1 MSEREPS
8 YFYSLTFERISDRLD
23 YIYNHPR
30 FDKIKAFRNSEVSFR
45 FSELVI
51 PDGVDYGITESGKDE
66 GRIEFVNTQNLS
78 KHGVIEREDIK
89 FVDSAPDNKRLS
101 ANEILVSRSRLVGRV
116 AKVTDDFE
124 GATFGSYIIRFKL
137 RDGIDYDLDFL
148 VRYLNSKSGQEQ
160 IELLKTGSS
169 GQNINSEQLLDIRL
183 PRISNAKQQA
193 MLKTVSAVESEAI
206 TFERDWE
213 ILEKKMETILL
224 EEIGIKVAEAERG
237 NYFFKSG
244 NRKTT
249 FFSVFLDDQMDRMSY
264 LFYDPR
270 YEILRE
276 LKSKYDIGTLKNA
289 CCEPIHRGEQPEYS
303 ENGEIL
309 AIKTIDLKSSY
320 IDYDHCLKVSKE
332 FFDKVPTAHVRKN
345 DVLIASTGYRSMGK
359 VDVYSRDEKSMVDGH
374 IAILRLKEE
383 YDPFFVA
390 YFLRSHLGQIQF
402 EKWFTGSSGQIEI
415 QPEDLNQFILPKSSD
430 TGISL
435 TRQKGI
441 ASKLTEILNDCFRLK
456 EKSKEKWEQS
466 KDLFEKLVWQQI
478 TNQLLEEHR

>member
-1 MSEREPS
+1 MSECERS
-8 YFYSLTFERISDRLD
+8 YFYGLSFERISDRLD

-30 FDKIKAFRNSEVSFR
+30 FDKIKAFRSSQVSFR
-45 FSELVI
+45 FSELAI
-51 PDGVDYGITESGKDE
+51 PNGVDYGITESGKDE
-66 GRIEFVNTQNLS
+66 GRIEFVNTQNLNE
-78 KHGVIEREDIK
+78 HGVIEREDIK

-101 ANEILVSRSRLVGRV
+101 ANEILISRSRLVGRV

-137 RDGIDYDLDFL
+137 RDNIDYDLDFL
-148 VRYLNSKSGQEQ
+148 VRYLNGKSGQEQ

-169 GQNINSEQLLDIRL
+169 GQNINSGQLLDIRL
-183 PRISNAKQQA
+183 PRISDTKQQVI
-193 MLKTVSAVESEAI
+193 LKTISAVESEAT
-206 TFERDWE
+206 TFERDLE
-213 ILEKKMETILL
+213 ILEKKIETMLL
-224 EEIGIKVAEAERG
+224 EEIGIRVTEAERE

-244 NRKTT
+244 NRKTV
-249 FFSVFLDDQMDRMSY
+249 FFSVFPDEQMDRLSY

-270 YEILRE
+270 YDILQE
-276 LKSKYDIGTLKNA
+276 LRRKYDVDALKNA

-320 IDYDHCLKVSKE
+320 IDYDHCLRVSKE

-345 DVLIASTGYRSMGK
+345 DVLVASTGYGSMGK
-359 VDVYSRDEKSMVDGH
+359 VDVYSKNEEAMVDGH

-383 YDPFFVA
+383 YDPFFIA

-415 QPEDLNQFILPKSSD
+415 QPKDLDQFILPKSSD
-430 TGISL
+430 TGLSL

-441 ASKLTEILNDCFRLK
+441 ASKLTEILNDCFELK

-466 KDLFEKLVWQQI
+466 KNLFEKLIWQQI
-478 TNQLLEEHR
+478 TNQPSEENK